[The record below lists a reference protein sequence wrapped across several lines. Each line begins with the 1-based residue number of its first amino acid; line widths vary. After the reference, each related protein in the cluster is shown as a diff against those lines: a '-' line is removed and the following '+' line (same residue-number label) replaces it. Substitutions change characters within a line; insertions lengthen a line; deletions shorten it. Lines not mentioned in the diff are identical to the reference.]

1 VRYLKL
7 KLTLTQYILLG
18 LVLGLL
24 IGLLSPEVGA
34 SLSILSTIFIR
45 LLQMM
50 VVPLVFSTLVV
61 GVAGAKGGGSFKRLA
76 LRTVVF
82 FLVATTVA
90 ALFGIAFTNIMQPG
104 VRGERAIGI
113 ESEVPVST
121 QEPPSLVET
130 LIPTSIFQA
139 FHGNNLTALVLFT
152 VAFGLALRSVAP
164 RGDLILKG
172 CEALAAI
179 MFRLTEYVMWVAPL
193 GVLGAMAATVART
206 GFEGLGPFLA
216 LLLTSYLA
224 EIAFVLVFFTVVAVV
239 FRFSLIPFLKKMG
252 DALLLAYTT
261 ASGAAA
267 LPAAMERLEEWGA
280 SRRTVS
286 FVLPLGY
293 SFNLTGIALYLPM
306 VTIFWAQF
314 NGVPLSWNDQAMLLL
329 YVLIVIRGLP
339 PVPRGFFLIWAS
351 LLARFDLPPE
361 GLVILLA
368 VDPLIDMARTIVN
381 VGGNCLAVAALD
393 RWEKLSGDEDA

>member
-1 VRYLKL
+1 MFKA
-7 KLTLTQYILLG
+7 KLTLTQYILIG

-24 IGLLSPEVGA
+24 IGIVSPEVGS
-34 SLSILSTIFIR
+34 SLSILSTIFVR

-50 VVPLVFSTLVV
+50 VVPLVFSTLIV
-61 GVAGAKGGGSFKRLA
+61 GVAGAEGGKSLKRLA
-76 LRTVVF
+76 LRTIAF
-82 FLVATTVA
+82 FLVATTIA
-90 ALFGIAFTNIMQPG
+90 AVFGIIFTDVFQPG
-104 VRGERAIGI
+104 VR
-113 ESEVPVST
+113 SETQAVAGTDSSGGVP
-121 QEPPSLVET
+121 QAAPSFVET

-139 FHGNNLTALVLFT
+139 FHANNLMALVLFT

-172 CEALAAI
+172 CEALSAI

-193 GVLGAMAATVART
+193 GVLGAMAATVSRT
-206 GFEGLGPFLA
+206 GFEGLKPFLA
-216 LLLTSYLA
+216 LLFTAYLA
-224 EIAFVLVFFTVVAVV
+224 ELAFVLVFFTATAVI
-239 FRFSLIPFLKKMG
+239 FRFSIVKFMRKMS
-252 DALLLAYTT
+252 DALILAYST

-280 SRRTVS
+280 SRRVVS

-314 NGVPLSWNDQAMLLL
+314 NGVVLSFYDQAVLLA

-339 PVPRGFFLIWAS
+339 PVPRAFFLVWAA

-393 RWEKLSGDEDA
+393 RWEKSSEEKPS

>member
-1 VRYLKL
+1 LKL
-7 KLTLTQYILLG
+7 KLTLTHYILLG

-24 IGLLSPEVGA
+24 IGLLFPGVGS

-61 GVAGAKGGGSFKRLA
+61 GVAGAKGGGGSFQRLA
-76 LRTVVF
+76 LRTVLF

-90 ALFGIAFTNIMQPG
+90 ALFGVAFTNILEPG
-104 VRGERAIGI
+104 VRGEAVIDI
-113 ESEVPVST
+113 ESESPAPT
-121 QEPPSLVET
+121 QKPPSLVESM
-130 LIPTSIFQA
+130 IPTSIFQA
-139 FHGNNLTALVLFT
+139 FHANNLTALVLFT

-164 RGDLILKG
+164 KSELILKA
-172 CEALAAI
+172 CEALSAV

-193 GVLGAMAATVART
+193 GVLGAMSAVVART

-216 LLLTSYLA
+216 LLFTAYLA
-224 EIAFVLVFFTVVAVV
+224 EIVFVVVFFTAVAFV
-239 FRFSLIPFLKKMG
+239 FRFSLIRFLEKMS

-314 NGVPLSWNDQAMLLL
+314 SNVPLSWHDQAILLL

-393 RWEKLSGDEDA
+393 RWEKASGEQEP

>member
-1 VRYLKL
+1 M
-7 KLTLTQYILLG
+7 
-18 LVLGLL
+18 
-24 IGLLSPEVGA
+24 P
-34 SLSILSTIFIR
+34 
-45 LLQMM
+45 
-50 VVPLVFSTLVV
+50 
-61 GVAGAKGGGSFKRLA
+61 SF
-76 LRTVVF
+76 
-82 FLVATTVA
+82 
-90 ALFGIAFTNIMQPG
+90 
-104 VRGERAIGI
+104 
-113 ESEVPVST
+113 
-121 QEPPSLVET
+121 VET

-139 FHGNNLTALVLFT
+139 FHANNLMALVLFT

-164 RGDLILKG
+164 RGDFILKG
-172 CEALAAI
+172 CEALSAI

-193 GVLGAMAATVART
+193 GVLGAMAATVSRT
-206 GFEGLGPFLA
+206 GFEGLKPFLA
-216 LLLTSYLA
+216 LLFTAYLA
-224 EIAFVLVFFTVVAVV
+224 ELAFVLVFFTATAVI
-239 FRFSLIPFLKKMG
+239 FRFSIIKFMRKMS
-252 DALLLAYTT
+252 DALILAYST

-280 SRRTVS
+280 SRRVVS

-314 NGVPLSWNDQAMLLL
+314 NGVALSFYDQAVLLA

-339 PVPRGFFLIWAS
+339 PVPRAFFLVWAA

-393 RWEKLSGDEDA
+393 RWEKDSEEKPS

>member
-1 VRYLKL
+1 MV
-7 KLTLTQYILLG
+7 
-18 LVLGLL
+18 
-24 IGLLSPEVGA
+24 
-34 SLSILSTIFIR
+34 
-45 LLQMM
+45 

-61 GVAGAKGGGSFKRLA
+61 GVAGAEGGSSLKRLA

-82 FLVATTVA
+82 FLVATTIA
-90 ALFGIAFTNIMQPG
+90 ALFGILFTDVLQPG
-104 VRGERAIGI
+104 VR
-113 ESEVPVST
+113 SETQAVAGTDSNAAVP
-121 QEPPSLVET
+121 QEAPSFVET

-139 FHGNNLTALVLFT
+139 FHANNLMALVLFT

-164 RGDLILKG
+164 RGDLVLKG
-172 CEALAAI
+172 CEALSAI

-193 GVLGAMAATVART
+193 GVLGAMAAVVART
-206 GFEGLGPFLA
+206 GFEGLRPFLA
-216 LLLTSYLA
+216 LLVTAYLA
-224 EIAFVLVFFTVVAVV
+224 EIAFVLVFFTATAVV
-239 FRFSLIPFLKKMG
+239 FRFSLMKFFRKMS
-252 DALLLAYTT
+252 DALLLAFST

-280 SRRTVS
+280 SRRVVS

-293 SFNLTGIALYLPM
+293 SFNLTGIGLYLPM
-306 VTIFWAQF
+306 VTIFWAQY
-314 NGVPLSWNDQAMLLL
+314 NGVTLSFYDQVVLLV

-339 PVPRGFFLIWAS
+339 PVPRAFFLVWAT

-381 VGGNCLAVAALD
+381 VGGNCLAVVALD
-393 RWEKLSGDEDA
+393 RWEKGTEENQS

>member
-1 VRYLKL
+1 MFKA
-7 KLTLTQYILLG
+7 KLTLTQYILIG

-24 IGLLSPEVGA
+24 IGIISPEVGS
-34 SLSILSTIFIR
+34 SLSILSTIFVR
-45 LLQMM
+45 LLQMV

-61 GVAGAKGGGSFKRLA
+61 GVAGAEGGSSLKRLA
-76 LRTVVF
+76 FRTIVF
-82 FLVATTVA
+82 FLVATTIA
-90 ALFGIAFTNIMQPG
+90 AVFGIIFADVFQPG
-104 VRGERAIGI
+104 VR
-113 ESEVPVST
+113 SETQAVAGTDSSGGVP
-121 QEPPSLVET
+121 QAAPSFVET

-139 FHGNNLTALVLFT
+139 FHANNLMALVLFT

-172 CEALAAI
+172 CEALSAI

-193 GVLGAMAATVART
+193 GVLGAMAATVSRT
-206 GFEGLGPFLA
+206 GFEGLKPFLA
-216 LLLTSYLA
+216 LLFTAYLA
-224 EIAFVLVFFTVVAVV
+224 ELAFVLVFFTATAVI
-239 FRFSLIPFLKKMG
+239 FRFSLVKFMQKMS
-252 DALLLAYTT
+252 DAFILAYST

-267 LPAAMERLEEWGA
+267 LPVAMERLEEWGA
-280 SRRTVS
+280 SRRVVS

-314 NGVPLSWNDQAMLLL
+314 NGVVLSFYDQAVLLA

-339 PVPRGFFLIWAS
+339 PVPRAFFLVWAA

-393 RWEKLSGDEDA
+393 RWEKDSEEKQS

>member
-1 VRYLKL
+1 MFKA
-7 KLTLTQYILLG
+7 KLTLTQYILIG

-24 IGLLSPEVGA
+24 IGIISPEVGS
-34 SLSILSTIFIR
+34 SLSILSTIFVR
-45 LLQMM
+45 LLQMV

-61 GVAGAKGGGSFKRLA
+61 GVAGAEGGRSLKRLA
-76 LRTVVF
+76 FRTIVF
-82 FLVATTVA
+82 FIVATTIA
-90 ALFGIAFTNIMQPG
+90 AVFGIIFTDVFQPG
-104 VRGERAIGI
+104 VR
-113 ESEVPVST
+113 SETPAVAGTDSSGGVP
-121 QEPPSLVET
+121 QAAPSFVET

-139 FHGNNLTALVLFT
+139 FHANNLMALVLFT

-172 CEALAAI
+172 CEALSAI

-193 GVLGAMAATVART
+193 GVLGAMAATVSRT
-206 GFEGLGPFLA
+206 GFEGLKPFLA
-216 LLLTSYLA
+216 LLFTAYLA
-224 EIAFVLVFFTVVAVV
+224 ELAFVLVFFTATAVI
-239 FRFSLIPFLKKMG
+239 FRFSLVKFMQKMS
-252 DALLLAYTT
+252 DAFILAYST

-267 LPAAMERLEEWGA
+267 LPVAMERLEEWGA
-280 SRRTVS
+280 SRRVVS

-314 NGVPLSWNDQAMLLL
+314 NGVVLSFYDQAVLLA

-339 PVPRGFFLIWAS
+339 PVPRAFFLVWAA

-381 VGGNCLAVAALD
+381 VGGNCLAVAVLD
-393 RWEKLSGDEDA
+393 RWEKDSEEKQS